1 MPHSLVLNLIPQ
13 GNIPT
18 KFLTGRHHHALF
30 LDLVKSVDPKLAG
43 LLHGQ
48 TTDKAFALSVLQTPH
63 RDRNLLQW
71 QHDRS
76 ISAGT
81 PCWWRISLLDD
92 SLFSKLAHLWLSI
105 DPHQPW
111 HIGQV
116 GLQMV
121 SVISTPQSDR
131 DWASFSTYQQLYA
144 QASSTERQIQFSF
157 YTPTT
162 FRVSKYDCAM
172 PTKETVFNSLLKR
185 WNLYSNIPFPKEII
199 EPIYPSFFNIRT
211 EIAIDSRSK
220 LIGCVGDITFQILG
234 NVDPET
240 IQQINTLADFAL
252 YAGVGR
258 KTPMG
263 MGMVRRRQPRDLQS
277 RVQSLGVDPEQPTL
291 AELGELVREYRQEH

>member
-30 LDLVKSVDPKLAG
+30 LDLVKSVDPELATF
-43 LLHGQ
+43 LHGQ
-48 TTDKAFALSVLQTPH
+48 TSDKAFTLSVFQTPN
-63 RDRNLLQW
+63 RQQNLLQW

-76 ISAGT
+76 IPAGT

-92 SLFSKLAHLWLSI
+92 SLFSKLAYLWLSI
-105 DPHQPW
+105 DPQQPW

-116 GLQMV
+116 GLKMV
-121 SVISTPQSDR
+121 SVISSPQSDR
-131 DWASFSTYQQLYA
+131 DWASFSTYQQLHEN
-144 QASSTERQIQFSF
+144 ASTTERKIHLSF

-162 FRVSKYDCAM
+162 FRVSKYDSAL
-172 PTKETVFNSLLKR
+172 PTTETIFNSLLKR
-185 WNLYSNIPFPKEII
+185 WNLYSNLQFSKEII
-199 EPIYPSFFNIRT
+199 EHIYPCAFKINS

-220 LIGCVGDITFQILG
+220 LIGFVGDITFQILG
-234 NVDPET
+234 DVEPET

-263 MGMVRRRQPRDLQS
+263 MGMLRRRYALKS
-277 RVQSLGVDPEQPTL
+277 
-291 AELGELVREYRQEH
+291 

>member
-30 LDLVKSVDPKLAG
+30 LDLVKSIDPELAS

-48 TTDKAFALSVLQTPH
+48 SSDKAFTLSVFQTPH
-63 RDRNLLQW
+63 RQTNLLQW
-71 QHDRS
+71 QHERA
-76 ISAGT
+76 ILTGT

-92 SLFSKLAHLWLSI
+92 SLFSKLTYLWLSL

-121 SVISTPQSDR
+121 SVISTPQFVDEASPWEKR
-131 DWASFSTYQQLYA
+131 DWASFSTYQQLYT
-144 QASSTERQIQFSF
+144 QASSTQRQIHFSF

-162 FRVSKYDCAM
+162 FRASKYDCAL
-172 PTKETVFNSLLKR
+172 PTQATVFNSLLKR
-185 WNLYSNIPFPKEII
+185 WNLYSDIPFPKEII
-199 EPIYPSFFNIRT
+199 EHIYPSFFNIRT

-234 NVDPET
+234 DVAPET
-240 IQQINTLADFAL
+240 IQQINTLADFAI

-263 MGMVRRRQPRDLQS
+263 MGMVRRSKHHKP
-277 RVQSLGVDPEQPTL
+277 
-291 AELGELVREYRQEH
+291 

>member
-1 MPHSLVLNLIPQ
+1 MPYSLVLNLLPQSPIPASH
-13 GNIPT
+13 
-18 KFLTGRHHHALF
+18 LTGRHLHALF
-30 LDLVKSVDPKLAG
+30 LDLVGSVNPDLST
-43 LLHGQ
+43 LLHKQ
-48 TTDKAFALSVLQTPH
+48 ETNKSFTLSSLQVDE
-63 RDRNLLQW
+63 DRFNLLRW
-71 QHDRS
+71 DHKTFID
-76 ISAGT
+76 AGT

-92 SLFSKLAHLWLSI
+92 SLFGELANLWLNLS
-105 DPHQPW
+105 PRKVW
-111 HIGQV
+111 CLGAAN
-116 GLQMV
+116 LQ
-121 SVISTPQSDR
+121 VISILSSPLASHR
-131 DWASFSTYQQLYA
+131 WANYETYQQLHT
-144 QASSTERQIQFSF
+144 QASSTERQLQLSF

-185 WNLYSNIPFPKEII
+185 WNLYSDIPFPKEII

-234 NVDPET
+234 DVDSET

-263 MGMVRRRQPRDLQS
+263 MGMVRRRQPQNH
-277 RVQSLGVDPEQPTL
+277 E
-291 AELGELVREYRQEH
+291 

>member
-1 MPHSLVLNLIPQ
+1 MPHSLVLNLISQ
-13 GNIPT
+13 GNIPP

-30 LDLVKSVDPKLAG
+30 LDLVKSVDPELAG

-48 TTDKAFALSVLQTPH
+48 TADKAFTLSVLQTPH

-76 ISAGT
+76 IPAGT

-105 DPHQPW
+105 DPRQPW

-116 GLQMV
+116 GLQMA
-121 SVISTPQSDR
+121 SVISTPQTER
-131 DWASFSTYQQLYA
+131 DWASFNTYEQLHS
-144 QASSTERQIQFSF
+144 QASSTERQVHLSF

-162 FRVSKYDCAM
+162 FRVSKFDD
-172 PTKETVFNSLLKR
+172 PLPNTERIFNSLLKR
-185 WNLYSNIPFPKEII
+185 WNCFSGNPFPRETI
-199 EPIYPSFFNIRT
+199 EHIYARYFRAKS

-220 LIGCVGDITFQILG
+220 LIGFVGDITFQILG
-234 NVDPET
+234 EVPTEI

-263 MGMVRRRQPRDLQS
+263 MGMVRRRQPQKS
-277 RVQSLGVDPEQPTL
+277 
-291 AELGELVREYRQEH
+291 